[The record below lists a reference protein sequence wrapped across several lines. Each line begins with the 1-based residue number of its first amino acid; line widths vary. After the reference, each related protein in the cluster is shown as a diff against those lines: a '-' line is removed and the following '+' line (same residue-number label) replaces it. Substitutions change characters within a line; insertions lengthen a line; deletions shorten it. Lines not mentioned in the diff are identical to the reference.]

1 MVFKIVS
8 GVDRLVWDVYNSDQ
22 TSAEFVTAA
31 LDVTNQHQ
39 DHYKNR
45 VVMNWQTFN
54 SFQVKKENH
63 NYALDHSGIKNDFL
77 KELHM

>member
-1 MVFKIVS
+1 MVFKIAS
-8 GVDRLVWDVYNSDQ
+8 GVNKMVWDVYRSTT

-45 VVMNWQTFN
+45 VVLNWDNFN
-54 SFQVKKENH
+54 ATQVRRGSKW
-63 NYALDHSGIKNDFL
+63 AC
-77 KELHM
+77 

>member
-8 GVDRLVWDVYNSDQ
+8 GVNRFVWDVYNSNQ
-22 TSAEFVTAA
+22 ASAEFVTAA

-39 DHYKNR
+39 DHDKNR

-54 SFQVKKENH
+54 PSQVEIKKW
-63 NYALDHSGIKNDFL
+63 YALNESGIIKNFL
-77 KELHM
+77 